1 MKISACVITKNEE
14 KNIQQ
19 WLSCMKDITDEM
31 IVVDT
36 GSGDRTVEIAKAG
49 GARVYHF
56 EWRNDFS
63 AAKNYALDR
72 ATGDWIFFLDADE
85 YFSESTRKR
94 IRSLLERAHGNHRII
109 GINSTLYNID
119 VDRNNEINST
129 AIQQRIFRRNKNLR
143 YAGRIHEYIVYHG
156 KKAMDFAMSDIVIYH
171 TGYSS
176 GLTQKKNMRNL
187 LLILLDI
194 QAQGSVTEKHYSYLS
209 VTYFNLFQYD
219 KAIHYAKLAIQAK
232 GKGAESTFVKQYW
245 IWIRAEQRRGTS
257 IEAVQEIV
265 DKALLDV
272 PGHPDFL
279 WEKAKISLQRHDYVL
294 AEEQMIKLLD
304 QARDRKRMVQYETT
318 IYGQLPI
325 IYAALGKIYD
335 TQGEKEKAENY
346 YKWSLQKDFRK
357 VNVLHDLLNLRSDD
371 DAKETIQLLDEIYAK
386 EPELDF
392 LRKCLEVRPRD
403 ELYLYYMHPE
413 KDSYEDLMGRRNYL
427 EAAGIAAKDFSI
439 FLDSGR
445 AQEESEQFEKLGRNL
460 VLALLYLPDEKF
472 KEASEALSILPQELK
487 NCILRFHDDNYVLPI
502 ENAVTYHAMLDV
514 VLQYGTPDIIDRF
527 GLIARAFIEQD
538 ILEVSVRL
546 FGRGRWQAVLD
557 LYEEISGKTRAVLP
571 GIWYYTGVCL
581 FHQGKRKAAFDC
593 LTRAQKMNMQSPDL
607 SVYLAWCEKKGLSS

>member
-1 MKISACVITKNEE
+1 MKISACVIVKNEE

-19 WLSCMKDITDEM
+19 WLSCMKDIADEM

-36 GSGDRTVEIAKAG
+36 GSGDRTVELAKAG

-56 EWRNDFS
+56 KWRNDFS

-129 AIQQRIFRRNKNLR
+129 AIQQRIFRRNKHLR
-143 YAGRIHEYIVYHG
+143 YEGRIHEYLVYHG
-156 KKAMDFAMSDIVIYH
+156 KKTMDFAMSDIVIYH

-176 GLTQKKNMRNL
+176 GLTRKKNIRNL
-187 LLILLDI
+187 LLILLDV

-209 VTYFNLFQYD
+209 VTYFNLLQYD

-245 IWIRAEQRRGTS
+245 IWIRAEQRKGTS
-257 IEAVQEIV
+257 KEEIQKII
-265 DKALLDV
+265 DKALIDV
-272 PGHPDFL
+272 PGHPDFM
-279 WEKAKISLQRHDYVL
+279 WEKAKLALQRHDYVL
-294 AEEQMIKLLD
+294 AEEQMIKILE
-304 QARDRKRMVQYETT
+304 QAGDKKRMSQYETT
-318 IYGQLPI
+318 IYGQFPI

-346 YKWSLQKDFRK
+346 YKLALQKDFRK
-357 VNVLHDLLNLRSDD
+357 LNVLHDLLNLRSDD

-386 EPELDF
+386 ESEQNF
-392 LRKCLEVRPRD
+392 LRKCLEARPRD
-403 ELYLYYMHPE
+403 EIYLYYMHPE
-413 KDSYEDLMGRRNYL
+413 KGSYEDLMGRKNYL
-427 EAAGIAAKDFSI
+427 EAAGIAAKEFSV

-472 KEASEALSILPQELK
+472 KEAFEALSVLPQELK

-514 VLQYGTPDIIDRF
+514 VLQYGAPEIIDRF
-527 GLIARAFIEQD
+527 GRIAGAFIEQD

-557 LYEEISGKTRAVLP
+557 LYKEISEKTRAVLP

-581 FHQGKRKAAFDC
+581 FHQGKRKEAFEC
-593 LTRAQKMNMQSPDL
+593 LTRAQQMNMQSPDL